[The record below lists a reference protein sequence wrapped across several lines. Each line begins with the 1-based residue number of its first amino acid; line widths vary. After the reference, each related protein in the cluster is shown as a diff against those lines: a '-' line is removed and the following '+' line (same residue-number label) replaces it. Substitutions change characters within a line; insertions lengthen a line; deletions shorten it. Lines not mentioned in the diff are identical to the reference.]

1 MDIMNRLSRCGI
13 VPVVVLDKAESA
25 LPTANALLAGGIDI
39 MEVTF
44 RTDAA
49 AESIQL
55 IADNCPDVLV
65 GAGTIITLDQC
76 KTAVNCGAKFI
87 VSPGFD
93 YDVVSWC
100 VENSIPVIPGCVTP
114 TEITAALKLGL
125 KVLKFFPAGIYGGLS
140 AMKALSGPFG
150 GIKFIP
156 TGGVNGQNIGE
167 YIAAPFV
174 HAIGGSWVCTKE
186 DIIAGNFDRITQL
199 SRQARASMLGFEV
212 AHVGINCQ
220 DASQADKVCEKLY
233 QAFGFETKAGNS
245 SNFVTSSIEV
255 IKSVFPGEHGH
266 IAIRTN
272 SIQAAVAELENRGFT
287 TLPDTAKYKNNR
299 MMAIYL
305 QDEFGGFA
313 VHLLQK

>member
-100 VENSIPVIPGCVTP
+100 VDNIFPVIPGCVTP

>member
-156 TGGVNGQNIGE
+156 TGGVNEQNIGE

-186 DIIAGNFDRITQL
+186 DIIAGNYDRITQL
-199 SRQARASMLGFEV
+199 SRQARASVLGFEV

-266 IAIRTN
+266 FAIRTN

>member
-1 MDIMNRLSRCGI
+1 MMDRLSRCGI
-13 VPVVVLDKAESA
+13 VPVAVLDKAENA
-25 LPTANALLAGGIDI
+25 VPTANALLAGGIDI

-55 IADNCPDVLV
+55 ITDNCPDVLV

-76 KTAVNCGAKFI
+76 KTAVNCGARFI

-114 TEITAALKLGL
+114 TEITAALRLGL
-125 KVLKFFPAGIYGGLS
+125 KVLKFFPAGIYGGLA

-156 TGGVNGQNIGE
+156 TGGVNAQNIGD
-167 YIAAPFV
+167 YIAAPYV
-174 HAIGGSWVCTKE
+174 HAIGGSWVCSKE
-186 DIIAGNFDRITQL
+186 DIAAGNFDRITQL
-199 SRQARASMLGFEV
+199 SRQAKASMLGFEV
-212 AHVGINCQ
+212 AHIGINCQ
-220 DASQADKVCEKLY
+220 DASQADEICEKFC
-233 QAFGFETKAGNS
+233 QAFGFEAKSGS
-245 SNFVTSSIEV
+245 SSIFSTSSIEV
-255 IKSVFPGEHGH
+255 IKSVFLGEHGH

-272 SIQAAVAELENRGFT
+272 SIQAAVAELEKRGFT
-287 TLPDTAKYKNNR
+287 NLPDTAKYKNDR
-299 MMAIYL
+299 MIAIYL
-305 QDEFGGFA
+305 KDEFGGFA